1 MRVGPF
7 GAKAYHRIRLYWQEQ
22 RNRETEKHRNTEMN
36 VVVIIPALNEERSLP
51 RVLADIPRDL
61 TREILVVDNGSRD
74 RTADVAREAGATV
87 VSEPDAGY
95 GQACL
100 TGIKQ
105 LRSNPPDVVV
115 FVDGDYSDRPAEMTA
130 LVAPILEDRADFV
143 VGSRVLGRR
152 EPGALAPH
160 ARWGNWLA
168 TWMIR
173 VLYGY
178 RFTDLGPFRAVRYSS
193 LLALDMQDRDYGWTA
208 EMQAKAAR
216 AGIRCTEV
224 PVSYHRRIGKSKI
237 TGTVKGTVLAGYK
250 IITTI
255 LRVRL
260 LPFESGVT
268 AESKT

>member
-1 MRVGPF
+1 
-7 GAKAYHRIRLYWQEQ
+7 
-22 RNRETEKHRNTEMN
+22 MN
-36 VVVIIPALNEERSLP
+36 IAVIIPALDEERSIS
-51 RVLADIPRDL
+51 RVLADIPTDL
-61 TREILVVDNGSRD
+61 VSEVLVVDNGSRD
-74 RTADVAREAGATV
+74 RTPHVAREHGARV
-87 VSEPDAGY
+87 ISEPRAGY

-100 TGIKQ
+100 TGIAA
-105 LRSNPPDVVV
+105 LADAPPDVVV
-115 FVDGDYSDRPAEMTA
+115 FVDADYSDRPAEMVDV
-130 LVAPILEDRADFV
+130 VAPILEGRAELV
-143 VGSRVLGRR
+143 IGSRVLGGR

-173 VLYGY
+173 LLYGA

-216 AGIRCTEV
+216 AGMSVLEV

-237 TGTVKGTVLAGYK
+237 TGTLRGTVLAGYK

-260 LPFESGVT
+260 LPPESPIAV
-268 AESKT
+268 ESKT